1 MGFFATFS
9 TWLNGMLSTYIG
21 TNTAKI
27 ATLITP
33 AIATL
38 ATVYVMVWGYLHLTG
53 KIEEPVMAGLK
64 RIAAHG
70 ADAVVVSL
78 GVDTYKGDPISHFQ
92 LDHEHFTQVGRRI
105 ASLGRPTLFVME
117 GGYAVAEIGINAVN
131 VLTGFEEG

>member
-38 ATVYVMVWGYLHLTG
+38 ATVYVMVWGYLQITG
-53 KIEEPVMAGLK
+53 KIV
-64 RIAAHG
+64 
-70 ADAVVVSL
+70 
-78 GVDTYKGDPISHFQ
+78 F
-92 LDHEHFTQVGRRI
+92 
-105 ASLGRPTLFVME
+105 
-117 GGYAVAEIGINAVN
+117 
-131 VLTGFEEG
+131 